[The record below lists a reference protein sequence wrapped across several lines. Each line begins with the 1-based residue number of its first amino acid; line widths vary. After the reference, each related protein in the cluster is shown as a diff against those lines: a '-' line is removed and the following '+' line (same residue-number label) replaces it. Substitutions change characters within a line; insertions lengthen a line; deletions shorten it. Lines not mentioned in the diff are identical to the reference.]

1 MADRNQHQPTAKG
14 DPTVTERGTPASG
27 AADGHTN
34 TGGGKGGPD
43 DPRTVPGD
51 VGQSPTVMS
60 PKDLTPPGAGPVEEK
75 PTRPRKDLKR
85 GGAPG
90 GALGES

>member
-1 MADRNQHQPTAKG
+1 MMTGKGTGSGSGADDRTRNTAGAKG
-14 DPTVTERGTPASG
+14 GPDDPR
-27 AADGHTN
+27 
-34 TGGGKGGPD
+34 PD
-43 DPRTVPGD
+43 DPRTVPGNP
-51 VGQSPTVMS
+51 GSAPTVLR
-60 PKDLTPPGAGPVEEK
+60 PKDTDPPPAGPVPEK